1 MVARSRDVD
10 IRRICLRELDVLEVF
25 DHTPA
30 MIRII
35 VGGPGMGACM
45 TQGVEQLP
53 MASTGFDDDVRIILP
68 DPATGKQH
76 LPSVKENGKLEWDPH
91 SLGLSRTYTI
101 RAIAP
106 DASQMTLDFVRHEG
120 GLAAEWAAA
129 AKPGDKVWVAG
140 PPAHASLPTHTDW
153 LLLAGDETAL
163 PAIERG
169 LEELPE
175 GYPVIVCLEVAERE
189 HVPAE
194 FKTKAHAQIYTAIRS
209 QGQSLPTLV
218 HSLQFPEGEGFVWAG
233 GEAMKLKPLRRL
245 FNDRGIDRKNQD
257 ITGYWRADTGVSRVA
272 EAKKAREEKARAHV
286 QQQRP
291 AAAAD
296 PRMAA
301 LYALEK
307 ATSIAPAMVVR
318 TALDLDVCGL
328 IYQGM
333 DTAEA
338 MAQHLAE
345 EGRMVPAHNIQRI
358 LRALVPLQVVRW
370 DEESKT
376 WQLGILGTDFADP
389 GSMVAHHMESTEA
402 MAEFALFNLPQA
414 VGGDIHQTIPT
425 LGDSWPHLLTGESQQ
440 HDAVADLDEALAHD
454 AMRGAAAFPQA
465 VDLTAYL
472 KGDNP
477 SLKVVGA
484 GAKEWV
490 RHLERHYPG
499 VRLSAS
505 LWPDEEYA
513 DVIIA
518 VDPWAL
524 QDQTGVVDTLAKLR
538 CQHLFVLTPAQFAA
552 DAGETAADVIAEDLR
567 RMCTT
572 GGYVPTQEE
581 ALQQVHTAGWELIGQ
596 PIPCGWVGVVV
607 PLKRKA

>member
-35 VGGPGMGACM
+35 VGGPGMGACI

-76 LPSVKENGKLEWDPH
+76 LPSIKENGKLDWDPI

-101 RAIAP
+101 RAIDP
-106 DASQMTLDFVRHEG
+106 DASRMTLDFVRHEG

-129 AKPGDKVWVAG
+129 AKPGDKMWVAG
-140 PPAHASLPTHTDW
+140 PPAHASLPIHTDW

-163 PAIERG
+163 PAIERC

-175 GYPVIVCLEVAERE
+175 GHPVIVCLEVAERE

-194 FKTKAHAQIYTAIRS
+194 LNTKADAQIYTAIRS

-218 HSLQFPEGEGFVWAG
+218 HSLQFPDGEGFVWAG
-233 GEAMKLKPLRRL
+233 GEAMKLKPMRRL
-245 FNDRGIDRKNQD
+245 FNERRIDRKNQD

-272 EAKKAREEKARAHV
+272 QAKKAREEKARAQV

-291 AAAAD
+291 AAAD

-318 TALDLDVCGL
+318 TALELDLCGL

-345 EGRMVPAHNIQRI
+345 EGRPVAAHNLDRI
-358 LRALVPLQVVRW
+358 LRALVPLQVVIW
-370 DEESKT
+370 DQESKT

-414 VGGDIHQTIPT
+414 VGGDISQEIPT
-425 LGDSWPHLLTGESQQ
+425 LGDSWMKLLEGDSY
-440 HDAVADLDEALAHD
+440 HSDAVADLEEAVAHD

-465 VDLTAYL
+465 VDLGPYL
-472 KGDNP
+472 QGENP
-477 SLKVVGA
+477 SLKVIGA

-499 VRLSAS
+499 VQLSGS
-505 LWPDEEYA
+505 LWPEEEGA

-524 QDQTGVVDTLAKLR
+524 QDQAGVVDTLSKLQ
-538 CQHLFVLTPAQFAA
+538 CQHLFVLTPAQFAGQ
-552 DAGETAADVIAEDLR
+552 AGETAAEVIAEDLR

-581 ALQQVHTAGWELIGQ
+581 ALKEVHAAGWELMGQ
-596 PIPCGWVGVVV
+596 PIPCGWVGVLV
-607 PLKRKA
+607 PLKCRA

>member
-10 IRRICLRELDVLEVF
+10 IRRICLRELEVLEVF

-30 MIRII
+30 MIRVI

-53 MASTGFDDDVRIILP
+53 MASYGFDDDVRIILP
-68 DPATGKQH
+68 DPATGEQH
-76 LPSVKENGKLEWDPH
+76 LPSVKENGKLDWDPI

-101 RAIAP
+101 RAIDEQAGT
-106 DASQMTLDFVRHEG
+106 MTLDFVRHEG

-129 AKPGDKVWVAG
+129 TQAGDKIWVAG
-140 PPAHASLPTHTDW
+140 PPAHASMPTHTDW

-163 PAIERG
+163 PAIERC

-175 GYPVIVCLEVAERE
+175 GHPTIVCLEVAERE
-189 HVPAE
+189 HVPADLRSTE
-194 FKTKAHAQIYTAIRS
+194 DVQVYTAIRS

-233 GEAMKLKPLRRL
+233 GEAMKLKPMRRL
-245 FNDRGIDRKNQD
+245 FNERGVDRKNQD

-272 EAKKAREEKARAHV
+272 EAKKAREKKTQAQV

-291 AAAAD
+291 AAGD

-318 TALDLDVCGL
+318 TALDLDLCGM

-338 MAQHLAE
+338 MAAHLAE
-345 EGRMVPAHNIQRI
+345 EGRAVPAHNLDRI
-358 LRALVPLQVVRW
+358 LRALVPLQVVTW
-370 DEESKT
+370 DKESST

-389 GSMVAHHMESTEA
+389 GSMVAHHLESTEA

-414 VGGDIHQTIPT
+414 LTGDTSRTIPM
-425 LGDSWPHLLTGESQQ
+425 LGDSWPKLLTGES
-440 HDAVADLDEALAHD
+440 HKADAVADLEEALAHD

-465 VDLTAYL
+465 VDLKPHL
-472 KGDNP
+472 VGENP

-484 GAKEWV
+484 GAEEWV

-499 VRLSAS
+499 VHLSAS
-505 LWPDEEYA
+505 LWPDEEAA

-524 QDQTGVVDTLAKLR
+524 HGPEQVVQMLSELR
-538 CQHLFVLTPAQFAA
+538 CTKLFVLTPAQFIS
-552 DAGETAADVIAEDLR
+552 DTGEASAEVIAEDLR

-581 ALQQVHTAGWELIGQ
+581 ALAEVHRAGWELMGT

-607 PLKRKA
+607 PLKRRG